1 MNYLKIRN
9 LSHPQKG
16 FYGIG
21 ASATEYNDQYPQ
33 YLRITDIDDNCNVST
48 ILPTCVDINVYPKWN
63 QYLLKVNDIVFARTG
78 NSTGRNYFC
87 KKIKKDTVFAGFLVK
102 FSINPELVI
111 PNYVGYYCQSP
122 SYWKQIRA
130 MFIGST
136 RANINA
142 KQYADLLIPIV
153 DRTNQHH
160 IVNTIGSVDNLIEN
174 YQERIN
180 KICNILFISLKKYT
194 EKISI
199 KYYEPKI
206 IKSGIT
212 KFDKTKIYIDTSKIE
227 GINNMSNGNIIT
239 FNKRPSRANMQPI
252 KNSVWFAKM
261 KESNKKLIIT
271 ENDFDLINDYILST
285 GYLGVEASSK
295 IPLSL
300 LLGIIIS
307 SDFNEQRDLN
317 SVGTTMAGIN
327 NETFLNILVPKLS
340 DDEILK
346 YDKNYHSFINEL
358 SLLRKKIN
366 ELRVIKSKL
375 LEKYF

>member
-1 MNYLKIRN
+1 MRTYKIKDLGKVITGKTPSTKVNIFWNSNDFPFICPPDIKNNRYISKSIKYISNYALNKFNSIKLKENSIVISCIGYIGYVSITKKLSISNQQINAITNINRN
-9 LSHPQKG
+9 IVSEL
-16 FYGIG
+16 
-21 ASATEYNDQYPQ
+21 
-33 YLRITDIDDNCNVST
+33 YL
-48 ILPTCVDINVYPKWN
+48 Y
-63 QYLLKVNDIVFARTG
+63 YLLLTKKDYF
-78 NSTGRNYFC
+78 NSIGRNGTTMPIINKTLFEN
-87 KKIKKDTVFAGFLVK
+87 IEL
-102 FSINPELVI
+102 SIHSIE
-111 PNYVGYYCQSP
+111 Q
-122 SYWKQIRA
+122 
-130 MFIGST
+130 
-136 RANINA
+136 
-142 KQYADLLIPIV
+142 
-153 DRTNQHH
+153 QHH
-160 IVNTIGSVDNLIEN
+160 IVNIIGSVDNLIEN

>member
-1 MNYLKIRN
+1 
-9 LSHPQKG
+9 
-16 FYGIG
+16 
-21 ASATEYNDQYPQ
+21 
-33 YLRITDIDDNCNVST
+33 
-48 ILPTCVDINVYPKWN
+48 
-63 QYLLKVNDIVFARTG
+63 
-78 NSTGRNYFC
+78 
-87 KKIKKDTVFAGFLVK
+87 
-102 FSINPELVI
+102 
-111 PNYVGYYCQSP
+111 
-122 SYWKQIRA
+122 
-130 MFIGST
+130 
-136 RANINA
+136 
-142 KQYADLLIPIV
+142 
-153 DRTNQHH
+153 QHH

-180 KICNILFISLKKYT
+180 KICYILFISLKKYT

>member
-1 MNYLKIRN
+1 MANKKLNDICININDGTHSTVIDDENGSSYLLSCKNIKGGKIFINDNDRKIN
-9 LSHPQKG
+9 NNTFLQIRKRTK
-16 FYGIG
+16 
-21 ASATEYNDQYPQ
+21 TEYKDVVITKIGTVGQSACINDLEPNYEFQCNVAILKPNNSIILSE
-33 YLRITDIDDNCNVST
+33 YLNYFFHSNTGKISINTRIKGAAQPCLFLNDLKDIDIFV
-48 ILPTCVDINVYPKWN
+48 P
-63 QYLLKVNDIVFARTG
+63 
-78 NSTGRNYFC
+78 
-87 KKIKKDTVFAGFLVK
+87 
-102 FSINPELVI
+102 
-111 PNYVGYYCQSP
+111 
-122 SYWKQIRA
+122 
-130 MFIGST
+130 
-136 RANINA
+136 
-142 KQYADLLIPIV
+142 DLQK
-153 DRTNQHH
+153 QHH
-160 IVNTIGSVDNLIEN
+160 IVNIIGSVDNLIEN